1 MNLKFF
7 DLAAKVSKLSTHSK
21 HAMGAVLVRKNRV
34 VSVGSNQN
42 KTHTRSNTPYKHI
55 HCEFSAI
62 LNSKL
67 DDFSDCSIYI
77 TRVTPGGKLGL
88 SYPCAHCLK
97 MLKSLDIKTVYYTDS
112 NVYKVVK
119 L

>member
-7 DLAAKVSKLSTHSK
+7 DLAAKVSKLSTHTK

-34 VSVGSNQN
+34 ISVGSNQN
-42 KTHTRSNTPYKHI
+42 KSHPKSPHPYKSI

-67 DDFSDCSIYI
+67 DDFNNCSIYI

-97 MLKSLDIKTVYYTDS
+97 MLKSLNISTVYYTD
-112 NVYKVVK
+112 NNTYKVVK